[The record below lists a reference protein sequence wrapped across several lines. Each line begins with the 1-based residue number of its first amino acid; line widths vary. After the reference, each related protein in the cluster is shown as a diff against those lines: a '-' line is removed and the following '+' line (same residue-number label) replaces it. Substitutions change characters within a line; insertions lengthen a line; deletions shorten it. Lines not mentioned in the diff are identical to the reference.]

1 MRAFGFAERARAMA
15 LLGVDVASPYRADV
29 RRDTWWRPH
38 LERFKDPATWTGI
51 MYHLL
56 MLPVGI
62 GTFVAAVVLWSVGLG
77 ALFLPA
83 YHWALPDPADTWIRG
98 SWRHIHAPGELALVS
113 FLGLLL
119 VLATPW
125 AIRGIA
131 YANGL
136 LVRWL
141 LGPTRLT
148 ARVHELTES
157 RAAAVD
163 LAAADRRQIE
173 RDLHD
178 GVQQRLVALAMD
190 LGRAKEKLGSDPQR
204 ACSRTR
210 GSRSLPRSRT
220 RSSSSRR

>member
-83 YHWALPDPADTWIRG
+83 
-98 SWRHIHAPGELALVS
+98 
-113 FLGLLL
+113 
-119 VLATPW
+119 
-125 AIRGIA
+125 
-131 YANGL
+131 
-136 LVRWL
+136 
-141 LGPTRLT
+141 
-148 ARVHELTES
+148 
-157 RAAAVD
+157 
-163 LAAADRRQIE
+163 
-173 RDLHD
+173 
-178 GVQQRLVALAMD
+178 
-190 LGRAKEKLGSDPQR
+190 
-204 ACSRTR
+204 
-210 GSRSLPRSRT
+210 
-220 RSSSSRR
+220 

>member
-15 LLGVDVASPYRADV
+15 LLGVDFASPYRADV

-51 MYHLL
+51 TYHLL

-141 LGPTRLT
+141 L
-148 ARVHELTES
+148 
-157 RAAAVD
+157 
-163 LAAADRRQIE
+163 
-173 RDLHD
+173 
-178 GVQQRLVALAMD
+178 
-190 LGRAKEKLGSDPQR
+190 
-204 ACSRTR
+204 
-210 GSRSLPRSRT
+210 
-220 RSSSSRR
+220 